1 MPYPNG
7 VGCIDPARLERYID
21 QIADDFG
28 FRKRPS
34 AADIL
39 DGRFLSPSGDRLID

>member
-7 VGCIDPARLERYID
+7 VGGIDPARLERSID

-34 AADIL
+34 LTAASC
-39 DGRFLSPSGDRLID
+39 RRPATA